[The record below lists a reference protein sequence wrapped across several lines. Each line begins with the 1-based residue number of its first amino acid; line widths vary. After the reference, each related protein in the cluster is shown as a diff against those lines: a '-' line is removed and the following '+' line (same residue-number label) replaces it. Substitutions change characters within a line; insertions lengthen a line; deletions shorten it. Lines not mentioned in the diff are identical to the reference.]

1 MTAAASDDIVPR
13 RVFVTGGTGYIGRA
27 LVPALIAR
35 GHEVRMLVRAGSE
48 HKSVDGA
55 SRVRGD
61 ALKSASYREAVA
73 PSDTFVHLVG
83 TPHPAPW
90 KGREFRAV
98 DLVSIQ
104 AAVDAAKHAAIRHFI
119 YLSVAQPAPV
129 MAAYIAVRREGEA
142 LLERSGLAATLVRPW
157 YVLGPG
163 HYWPLLVAP
172 LYGVLERLAP
182 TRDMALRLG
191 LVRLG
196 QLVAALVHAVEH
208 PPPAIRTLV
217 VPEIRAL

>member
-1 MTAAASDDIVPR
+1 MNTAASDDIPPR

-35 GHEVRMLVRAGSE
+35 GHEVRMLVRTGSE
-48 HKSVDGA
+48 RKCVAGA
-55 SRVRGD
+55 LCVRGD
-61 ALKSASYREAVA
+61 PLNSASYRKAVA
-73 PSDTFVHLVG
+73 PSDTFLHLVG

-90 KGREFRAV
+90 KGRRFRDV

-104 AAVDAAKHAAIRHFI
+104 AAVDAAKFADVRHFI

-142 LLERSGLAATLVRPW
+142 LLRRCGLPATLVRPW

-163 HYWPLLVAP
+163 HYWPLAVAP
-172 LYGVLERLAP
+172 LYAVLERLAP

-191 LVRLG
+191 LVRLE
-196 QLVAALVHAVEH
+196 QIVAALVHAVAH
-208 PPPAIRTLV
+208 PPSGIRILG

>member
-1 MTAAASDDIVPR
+1 MNTATSDNLPPR
-13 RVFVTGGTGYIGRA
+13 RVFLTGGTGYIGRA
-27 LVPALIAR
+27 LVPALVAR
-35 GHEVRMLVRAGSE
+35 RHEVRMLVRAGSE

-55 SRVRGD
+55 LCVRGD
-61 ALKSASYREAVA
+61 ALNSASYRKAIA

-90 KGREFRAV
+90 KGREFRTV

-104 AAVDAAKHAAIRHFI
+104 AAVEAAKYADIRHFI
-119 YLSVAQPAPV
+119 YLSVAHPAPV

-142 LLERSGLAATLVRPW
+142 LLERSGLPTTVVRPW

-172 LYGVLERLAP
+172 LYGVLERLPP
-182 TRDMALRLG
+182 TRDMAVRLG

-196 QLVAALVHAVEH
+196 QLIAALVHAVEH
-208 PPPAIRTLV
+208 PPAVTRTV
-217 VPEIRAL
+217 GVREIRAL